1 MKLIITAILATITA
15 LILAS
20 CEGVSA
26 QYQGVAI
33 DAEYSA
39 KGGLIIYPK
48 QLPPKVVIIEGSN
61 K

>member
-1 MKLIITAILATITA
+1 MKIIFTAILATITA

-26 QYQGVAI
+26 QYQGEAI

-39 KGGLIIYPK
+39 KGGLVVYPK
-48 QLPPKVVIIEGSN
+48 APAAIQIIDGT

>member
-1 MKLIITAILATITA
+1 MKIIFTATLATITA
-15 LILAS
+15 LLLAS

-39 KGGLIIYPK
+39 KGGLVVYPK
-48 QLPPKVVIIEGSN
+48 APAAIQIIDGT

>member
-1 MKLIITAILATITA
+1 MKIIFTATLATITA

-33 DAEYSA
+33 DAEYSS
-39 KGGLIIYPK
+39 KGGLVIYPK
-48 QLPPKVVIIEGSN
+48 APAAIQIIDGT

>member
-1 MKLIITAILATITA
+1 MKTIITATFATITT
-15 LILAS
+15 LFLAS
-20 CEGVSA
+20 CEGITAS
-26 QYQGVAI
+26 YKGEAI

-48 QLPPKVVIIEGSN
+48 VPQAIQVVDPA

>member
-1 MKLIITAILATITA
+1 MKIIFTAILATITA

-33 DAEYSA
+33 DAEYSS
-39 KGGLIIYPK
+39 KGGLVVYPK
-48 QLPPKVVIIEGSN
+48 QLPPKVVIIEGT